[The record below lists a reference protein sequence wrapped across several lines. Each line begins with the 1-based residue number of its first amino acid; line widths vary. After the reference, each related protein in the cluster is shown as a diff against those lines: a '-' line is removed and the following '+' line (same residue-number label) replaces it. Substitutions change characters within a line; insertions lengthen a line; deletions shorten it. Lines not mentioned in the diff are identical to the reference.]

1 MNDALH
7 EIYHFLLH
15 KWSGKWRHGVH
26 SPLVYELTDQV
37 LSKKNTSPDFARL
50 DTLRKELSKNTKE
63 IEVQDYGAGS
73 RKNKESKRRVCDIA
87 KSALAPKTQAEA
99 FFKLTRKF
107 QPETIVEMGTS
118 LGLTT
123 LYFSKALP
131 TANIHTLEGSPE
143 IAAFASQLF
152 ILEKASNVSLHI
164 GEFSSTIP
172 AILDLEKKIDLLYID
187 GNHRYE
193 ATLKYID
200 IFREKLSQNAI
211 IILDDIYWSKEM
223 TTAWQELSA
232 REEYTLS
239 LDFYHFGILFLEKRM
254 TKEHFVLNG
263 LR

>member
-1 MNDALH
+1 MSDTLH

-15 KWSGKWRHGVH
+15 QWRGKWRHGVH
-26 SPLVYELTDQV
+26 SPLVFELTDQV
-37 LSKKNTSPDFARL
+37 LSPKNTALEFAVLL
-50 DTLRKELSKNTKE
+50 DVRKQLLKNFNE
-63 IEVQDYGAGS
+63 IEVQDFGAGS
-73 RKNKESKRRVCDIA
+73 RKSKGSKRRICDIA
-87 KSALAPKTQAEA
+87 KSALAPKAQAEA
-99 FFKLTRKF
+99 FFKIARKF

-131 TANIHTLEGSPE
+131 NAQILTLEGSPE
-143 IAAFASQLF
+143 IAAFANQLF
-152 ILEKASNVSLHI
+152 IQEKASNITLHI

-172 AILDLEKKIDLLYID
+172 TILGLGKKIDLLYID
-187 GNHRYE
+187 GNHRYD
-193 ATLKYID
+193 ATMRYID
-200 IFREKLSQNAI
+200 VFREKLSENAL

-223 TTAWQELSA
+223 TTAWQELIA
-232 REEYTLS
+232 RKEYSLS

>member
-1 MNDALH
+1 MSDTLH

-15 KWSGKWRHGVH
+15 RCRGKWRHGVH
-26 SPLVYELTDQV
+26 SPLVYELTDRV
-37 LSKKNTSPDFARL
+37 LSKKNIAPEFDGLHA
-50 DTLRKELSKNTKE
+50 LRKELIQNSTE
-63 IEVQDYGAGS
+63 IKVQDFGAGS
-73 RKNKESKRRVCDIA
+73 RKSKGTNRSIAEIA
-87 KSALAPKTQAEA
+87 KSALAPTAQAEA
-99 FFKLTRKF
+99 FFKIARRF

-131 TANIHTLEGSPE
+131 NAEIHTMEGSPE
-143 IAAFASQLF
+143 IASFAHQLF
-152 ILEKASNVSLHI
+152 IQEKASNISLHI

-172 AILDLEKKIDLLYID
+172 TILGLDKKIDLLYID
-187 GNHRYE
+187 GNHRYD
-193 ATLKYID
+193 ATMKYVD
-200 IFREKLSQNAI
+200 VFRTKLSKNAI

-223 TTAWQELSA
+223 TTAWRELCA
-232 REEYTLS
+232 REEYSLS